1 MFKYTIK
8 RLFQSLVTVLLVI
21 SAVFLLLRMLPKDY
35 FFTEEQ
41 LIKLTEEQQ
50 EDLLR
55 KNGYLDPPFVQLG
68 NFYKNLIKTEHNAHY
83 FDSVNLVDEETF
95 EISFKDKGAAA
106 KVAAA
111 DVQFER
117 VEGVTDKYPL
127 VTVNSVSVSEDPEKP
142 NTVVLKTDGPVQKK
156 VAYRVTCG
164 DHNGTFTVRKEG
176 KTVAVKD
183 EKTTGT
189 WDYITHMRV
198 WLNFGKSHRVQTG
211 LDVTEIIGSK
221 MAISMRIG
229 LCALAIALIVGVPL
243 GIMQARYKDGLL
255 DGAGQAFT
263 IFINAVP
270 HLVTY
275 FLVMII
281 GSRLFGLPIQYT
293 VTDPKSAILPMV
305 ALSMGSIASYML
317 WMRRY
322 MVDELNKDYI
332 RLAKL
337 KGMSTTQVMFRHV
350 MKNAF
355 LPLAQYL
362 PYSVLLTVGGSIL
375 VEKMFGVPGLGNL
388 LPDAIAKYD
397 SNLVIAIV
405 SLYASL
411 GIMGLFLGDVL
422 MIILDPRIRL
432 TEKGGTR

>member
-1 MFKYTIK
+1 MLKYTIK

-21 SAVFLLLRMLPKDY
+21 SAVFLLLRLLPTDY

-41 LIKLTEEQQ
+41 LIKLTDEQQ

-55 KNGYLDPPFVQLG
+55 KNGYLDPPLVQLA
-68 NFYKNLIKTEHNAHY
+68 NFYKNLVKTEHKAHY
-83 FDSVNLVDEETF
+83 FDSVNLVDEATF
-95 EISFKDKGAAA
+95 EISFLDKGAAA
-106 KVAAA
+106 KVKPE
-111 DVQFER
+111 DVSFER
-117 VEGVTDKYPL
+117 VDGQPQD
-127 VTVNSVSVSEDPEKP
+127 TVITVVAAAVKADAP
-142 NTVVLKTDGPVQKK
+142 NTVVLTTDNPVQKK
-156 VAYRVTCG
+156 INYRVTVG
-164 DHNGTFTVRKEG
+164 QHSGTFTVRKEG
-176 KTVAVKD
+176 KSVAMKD
-183 EKTTGT
+183 EQTTGT
-189 WDYITHMRV
+189 WDYVTHMRV

-221 MAISMRIG
+221 MAISMKIG
-229 LCALAIALIVGVPL
+229 LCALVIALAVGVPL
-243 GIMQARYKDGLL
+243 GIMQARYKDGIL

-275 FLVMII
+275 FLVMIV
-281 GSRLFGLPIQYT
+281 GNRLFGLPIQYT
-293 VTDPKSAILPMV
+293 VTDSKSAILPMI

-397 SNLVIAIV
+397 SNLVIAVV

-422 MIILDPRIRL
+422 MIVLDPRIRL

>member
-1 MFKYTIK
+1 MLKYTIK
-8 RLFQSLVTVLLVI
+8 RLFQSLLTVLLVI
-21 SAVFLLLRMLPKDY
+21 SAVFLLLRLLPTDY

-50 EDLLR
+50 NDLLR
-55 KNGYLDPPFVQLG
+55 KNGYLDPPLVQLG
-68 NFYKNLIKTEHNAHY
+68 NFYKNLVKTEHKAHY
-83 FDSVNLVDEETF
+83 FDSVNLVDESTF
-95 EISFKDKGAAA
+95 EISFFDKGAAA
-106 KVAAA
+106 KVKPE
-111 DVQFER
+111 DVSFER
-117 VEGVTDKYPL
+117 ADGQVQDPAITVTAVAVKPDA
-127 VTVNSVSVSEDPEKP
+127 P
-142 NTVVLKTDGPVQKK
+142 NTVVLTTDNPVEKK
-156 VAYRVTCG
+156 INYRVTVG

-176 KTVAVKD
+176 KTVAMKD
-183 EKTTGT
+183 EATTGT

-198 WLNFGKSHRVQTG
+198 WLNFGNSHRVQTG
-211 LDVTEIIGSK
+211 LPVTDIIASK

-229 LCALAIALIVGVPL
+229 LCALAIALLVGVPL

-281 GSRLFGLPIQYT
+281 GSRVFGLPIQYT

-411 GIMGLFLGDVL
+411 GILGLFLGDVL
-422 MIILDPRIRL
+422 MILLDPRIRL

>member
-1 MFKYTIK
+1 MLKYTIK
-8 RLFQSLVTVLLVI
+8 RLFQSLLTVLLII
-21 SAVFLLLRMLPKDY
+21 SVVFLLLRLLPTDY

-50 EDLLR
+50 QDLLR
-55 KNGYLDPPFVQLG
+55 ANGYLDPPFVQLA
-68 NFYKNLIKTEHNAHY
+68 NFYKNLVKTEHKAHY
-83 FDSVNLVDEETF
+83 FDSVNLVDDDTF
-95 EISFKDKGAAA
+95 EIIFHNKNAAA
-106 KVAAA
+106 QVKPEEVLFERADGQNPEDNVKVTAAA
-111 DVQFER
+111 
-117 VEGVTDKYPL
+117 
-127 VTVNSVSVSEDPEKP
+127 VSSENP
-142 NTVVLKTDGPVQKK
+142 NVVVLTTENPVQKK
-156 VAYRVTCG
+156 LAYRVTVG
-164 DHNGTFTVRKEG
+164 VHNGTFTVRKEG
-176 KTVAVKD
+176 KAVAIKD
-183 EKTTGT
+183 EKSTDTM
-189 WDYITHMRV
+189 DYLLNMRV

-211 LDVTEIIGSK
+211 LDVTEIIASK
-221 MAISMRIG
+221 IAISMRIG
-229 LCALAIALIVGVPL
+229 LCALAIALAVGVPL

-270 HLVTY
+270 SLVTY
-275 FLVMII
+275 FLVMIA

-293 VTDPKSAILPMV
+293 VTDPKSAILPMI

-411 GIMGLFLGDVL
+411 GIIGLFLGDVL
-422 MIILDPRIRL
+422 MIMLDPRIRL
-432 TEKGGTR
+432 TEKGGSR

>member
-1 MFKYTIK
+1 MLKYTIK
-8 RLFQSLVTVLLVI
+8 RLLQSLLTVLLVI
-21 SAVFLLLRMLPKDY
+21 SAVFLLLRLLPTDY

-41 LIKLTEEQQ
+41 LIKLTDEQQ

-68 NFYKNLIKTEHNAHY
+68 NFYKNLVKTEHNAHY
-83 FDSVNLVDEETF
+83 FDSVNLVDDSTF
-95 EISFKDKGAAA
+95 EISFLDKGAAA
-106 KVAAA
+106 KVKPEDVRFDRADGQAQDPVITVVAAA
-111 DVQFER
+111 VKADA
-117 VEGVTDKYPL
+117 
-127 VTVNSVSVSEDPEKP
+127 P
-142 NTVVLKTDGPVQKK
+142 NTVVLTTDNPVEKK
-156 VAYRVTCG
+156 INYRVTVG

-176 KTVAVKD
+176 KSVAVKD

-397 SNLVIAIV
+397 TNLVQAIV
-405 SLYASL
+405 SLYATL
-411 GIMGLFLGDVL
+411 GILGLFLGDVL

-432 TEKGGTR
+432 TEKGGAR

>member
-1 MFKYTIK
+1 MLKYTIK
-8 RLFQSLVTVLLVI
+8 RLFQSLLTVLLII
-21 SAVFLLLRMLPKDY
+21 SVVFLLLRLLPTDY

-50 EDLLR
+50 QDLLR
-55 KNGYLDPPFVQLG
+55 ANGYLDPPFVQLA
-68 NFYKNLIKTEHNAHY
+68 NFYKNLVKTEHKAHY
-83 FDSVNLVDEETF
+83 FDSVNLVDDDTF
-95 EISFKDKGAAA
+95 EIIFQNKNAAA
-106 KVAAA
+106 QVKPEEVLFERADGQNPEDNVKVTAAA
-111 DVQFER
+111 
-117 VEGVTDKYPL
+117 
-127 VTVNSVSVSEDPEKP
+127 VSAENP
-142 NTVVLKTDGPVQKK
+142 NVVVLTTENPVQKK
-156 VAYRVTCG
+156 LAYRVTVG
-164 DHNGTFTVRKEG
+164 VHNGTFTVRKEG
-176 KTVAVKD
+176 KAVAIKD
-183 EKTTGT
+183 EKSTDTM
-189 WDYITHMRV
+189 DYLLNMRV

-211 LDVTEIIGSK
+211 LDVTEIIASK
-221 MAISMRIG
+221 IAISMRIG
-229 LCALAIALIVGVPL
+229 LCALAIALAVGVPV

-270 HLVTY
+270 SLVTY
-275 FLVMII
+275 FLVMIA

-293 VTDPKSAILPMV
+293 VTDPKSAILPMI

-411 GIMGLFLGDVL
+411 GIIGLFLGDVL
-422 MIILDPRIRL
+422 MIMLDPRIRL
-432 TEKGGTR
+432 TEKGGSR

>member
-1 MFKYTIK
+1 MIKYTIK
-8 RLFQSLVTVLLVI
+8 RLFQSLITVLLVV
-21 SAVFLLLRMLPKDY
+21 SVVFLLLRLLPTDY

-41 LIKLTEEQQ
+41 LIKLTDEQQ

-55 KNGYLDPPFVQLG
+55 KNGYLDPPLVQLA
-68 NFYKNLIKTEHNAHY
+68 NFYKELVKTAHNAHY
-83 FDSVNLVDEETF
+83 FDVVNLVDDSTF
-95 EISFKDKGAAA
+95 EIKLMSAKDAAA
-106 KVAAA
+106 VKAE
-111 DVQFER
+111 DVQFAR
-117 VEGVTDKYPL
+117 VEGVNEKYPL
-127 VTVNSVSVSEDPEKP
+127 VTAAAVATDASKP
-142 NTVVLKTDGPVQKK
+142 GVVIVTTDNPVQKK
-156 VAYRVTCG
+156 IAYEVTCG
-164 DHNGTFTVRKEG
+164 DHTGTFTVRKEG
-176 KTVAVKD
+176 KEVAVKD
-183 EKTTGT
+183 EKTTDT
-189 WDYITHMRV
+189 MDYLLHMRV

-211 LDVTEIIGSK
+211 LDVTEIIASK
-221 MAISMRIG
+221 MSISMRIG
-229 LCALAIALIVGVPL
+229 LMALAIALVVGVPM
-243 GIMQARYKDGLL
+243 GIMQARYKDGIF
-255 DGAGQAFT
+255 DAVGQGFT

-281 GSRLFGLPIQYT
+281 GSRVFGLPIQYT

-305 ALSMGSIASYML
+305 SLSMGSIASYML

-405 SLYASL
+405 SLYATL
-411 GIMGLFLGDVL
+411 GILGLFLGDVL

>member
-1 MFKYTIK
+1 MFKYSIK
-8 RLFQSLVTVLLVI
+8 RLFQSLLTVLLVV
-21 SAVFLLLRMLPKDY
+21 SAVFLLLRLLPTDY

-50 EDLLR
+50 QDLLR
-55 KNGYLDPPFVQLG
+55 ANGYLDPPFVQLG
-68 NFYKNLIKTEHNAHY
+68 NFYKNLIKTEHKAHY
-83 FDSVNLVDEETF
+83 FDSVNLVDEDTF
-95 EISFKDKGAAA
+95 EVTLLNKAAAA
-106 KVAAA
+106 KVKPEDISFARNDGQPMEVAINVLEAA
-111 DVQFER
+111 
-117 VEGVTDKYPL
+117 
-127 VTVNSVSVSEDPEKP
+127 VSAENP
-142 NTVVLKTDGPVQKK
+142 NTVVLTTDSPVEKK
-156 VAYRVTCG
+156 VAYLMTMG
-164 DHNGTFTVRKEG
+164 DHTGTFTVRKEG
-176 KTVAVKD
+176 KAVAIKD
-183 EKTTGT
+183 EKTTDT
-189 WDYITHMRV
+189 MDYALNMRL

-211 LDVTEIIGSK
+211 LDVTEIIASK
-221 MAISMRIG
+221 ISISMRIG
-229 LCALAIALIVGVPL
+229 LCALAIALVVGVPL

-270 HLVTY
+270 SLVTY

-411 GIMGLFLGDVL
+411 GIIGLFLGDVL

>member
-8 RLFQSLVTVLLVI
+8 RLFQSLLTVLLVI
-21 SAVFLLLRMLPKDY
+21 SAVFLLLRLLPTEY

-41 LIKLTEEQQ
+41 NIKLTEEQK

-55 KNGYLDPPFVQLG
+55 QNGYLDPPFVQLG
-68 NFYKNLIKTEHNAHY
+68 NFYKNLIKTEHKAHY
-83 FDSVNLVDEETF
+83 FDSVNLVDDSTF
-95 EISFKDKGAAA
+95 EITFLTKGAAEKVKAEEVLFERADGQNPEDNVTVYAA
-106 KVAAA
+106 KVS
-111 DVQFER
+111 
-117 VEGVTDKYPL
+117 T
-127 VTVNSVSVSEDPEKP
+127 EKE
-142 NTVVLKTDGPVQKK
+142 NTVILTTESPVQKK
-156 VAYRVTCG
+156 LNYRVTVG
-164 DHNGTFTVRKEG
+164 EHNGTFTVRKEG
-176 KTVAVKD
+176 NAVAIKD

-189 WDYITHMRV
+189 MDYLLNMRL

-211 LDVTEIIGSK
+211 LDVTEIIASK
-221 MAISMRIG
+221 ITISMRIG
-229 LCALAIALIVGVPL
+229 LCALAIALAVGVPL

-270 HLVTY
+270 SLVTY

-293 VTDPKSAILPMV
+293 VTDPKSAILPMI

-411 GIMGLFLGDVL
+411 GIIGLFLGDVL

>member
-1 MFKYTIK
+1 MFKYTFK
-8 RLFQSLVTVLLVI
+8 RLLQSLITVLLVV
-21 SAVFLLLRMLPKDY
+21 SAVFLLLRMLPTDY

-55 KNGYLDPPFVQLG
+55 ANGYLDPPFVQLG
-68 NFYKNLIKTEHNAHY
+68 NFYKNLIKSEHRAHY
-83 FDSVNLVDEETF
+83 YNTVNMVDANTIEITF
-95 EISFKDKGAAA
+95 LDKGAAG
-106 KVAAA
+106 KLTPE
-111 DVQFER
+111 DVKFER
-117 VEGVTDKYPL
+117 TEGVTEEYPL
-127 VTVNSVSVSEDPEKP
+127 VQAVEVTVSADKA
-142 NTVVLKTDGPVQKK
+142 NTVIVKTDNEVQMKTN
-156 VAYRVTCG
+156 YTLTCA
-164 DHNGTFTVRKEG
+164 DHTGTFTVRKEG
-176 KTVAVKD
+176 KDVSIKD
-183 EKTTGT
+183 EKTTST
-189 WDYITHMRV
+189 VDHITHMRI

-211 LDVTEIIGSK
+211 LDVTEIIASK
-221 MAISMRIG
+221 ITISMRIG
-229 LCALAIALIVGVPL
+229 LCALAIALCVGVPL
-243 GIMQARYKDGLL
+243 GIMQARYKDGMF
-255 DGAGQAFT
+255 DAVGQGFT

-270 HLVTY
+270 SLVTY

-281 GSRLFGLPIQYT
+281 GSRVFGLPIQYT
-293 VTDPKSAILPMV
+293 TTDPKSAILPMV
-305 ALSMGSIASYML
+305 SLAMGSIASYML

-405 SLYASL
+405 SLYATL
-411 GIMGLFLGDVL
+411 GILGLFLGDVL

>member
-1 MFKYTIK
+1 MLKYTIK
-8 RLFQSLVTVLLVI
+8 RLFQSLLTVLLVV
-21 SAVFLLLRMLPKDY
+21 SVVFMLLRLLPTDY

-41 LIKLTEEQQ
+41 LIKLTREQQ
-50 EDLLR
+50 EELLR
-55 KNGYLDPPFVQLG
+55 ANGYLDPPFVQLG
-68 NFYKNLIKTEHNAHY
+68 NFYKNLIKTEHKAHY
-83 FDSVNLVDEETF
+83 YDSVNLVDESTF
-95 EISFKDKGAAA
+95 EISFKDAKAAA
-106 KVAAA
+106 KVTAE

-117 VEGVTDKYPL
+117 VEGVNEKYPL
-127 VTVNSVSVSEDPEKP
+127 VKAAAVAVSAENPA
-142 NTVVLKTDGPVQKK
+142 TLVVTTDNPVQKK
-156 VAYRVTCG
+156 TAYMVSCG
-164 DHNGTFTVRKEG
+164 DHTGTFTVRKEG
-176 KTVAVKD
+176 KSVAVKD
-183 EKTTGT
+183 EKTTDT
-189 WDYITHMRV
+189 MDYLLHMRV

-211 LDVTEIIGSK
+211 LDVTEIISSK

-229 LCALAIALIVGVPL
+229 LAALAIALVIGVPL

-270 HLVTY
+270 SLVTY

-281 GSRLFGLPIQYT
+281 GSRVFGLPIQYT

-411 GIMGLFLGDVL
+411 GIIGLFLGDVL

>member
-1 MFKYTIK
+1 MLKYTIK
-8 RLFQSLVTVLLVI
+8 RLFQSMVTVLLVI
-21 SAVFLLLRMLPKDY
+21 SAVFLLLRLLPTDY

-41 LIKLTEEQQ
+41 LIKLTDEQQ

-55 KNGYLDPPFVQLG
+55 KNGYLDPPLVQLA
-68 NFYKNLIKTEHNAHY
+68 NFYKNLIKTDHNAHY
-83 FDSVNLVDEETF
+83 FDSVNLVDDDTF
-95 EISFKDKGAAA
+95 EIIFKTKADAA
-106 KVAAA
+106 KANAEGIF
-111 DVQFER
+111 FER
-117 VEGVTDKYPL
+117 VEGVNDQYPRVN
-127 VTVNSVSVSEDPEKP
+127 VTAVSVSTENP
-142 NTVVLKTDGPVQKK
+142 NVLILTTDNPVQKK
-156 VAYRVTCG
+156 AAYRVTCG
-164 DHNGTFTVRKEG
+164 DHEGTFTIRKEG
-176 KTVAVKD
+176 KEVAVKD
-183 EKTTGT
+183 ELTTST
-189 WDYITHMRV
+189 MDYVTHMRV

-229 LCALAIALIVGVPL
+229 LSALVIALLVGVPL
-243 GIMQARYKDGLL
+243 GIMQARYKDGIL

-281 GSRLFGLPIQYT
+281 GSRLFGMPIQYT

-305 ALSMGSIASYML
+305 SLSMGSIASYML

-397 SNLVIAIV
+397 SNLVIAVV

-422 MIILDPRIRL
+422 MILLDPRIRL

>member
-1 MFKYTIK
+1 MLKYTLK
-8 RLFQSLVTVLLVI
+8 RLGQSLVTVLLVV
-21 SAVFLLLRMLPKDY
+21 SAVFLLLRLLPTDY
-35 FFTEEQ
+35 FFTEDQ

-50 EDLLR
+50 HDMLKAE
-55 KNGYLDPPFVQLG
+55 GYLDPPFVQLG
-68 NFYKNLIKTEHNAHY
+68 RFYAQLIQTEHKTHY
-83 FDSVNLVDEETF
+83 FDNVTLVDANTYEVSFRNKSSVNGVKAE
-95 EISFKDKGAAA
+95 
-106 KVAAA
+106 
-111 DVQFER
+111 DVRLER
-117 VEGVTDKYPL
+117 VEGVTDAYP
-127 VTVNSVSVSEDPEKP
+127 VVQAVEVYASEDPEKP
-142 NTVVLKTDGPVQKK
+142 NTLVVKTDNECQKK
-156 VAYRVTCG
+156 VKYLLSCG
-164 DHNGTFTVRKEG
+164 SHTGEFTVRKEG
-176 KTVAVKD
+176 KSVEVKN
-183 EKTTGT
+183 EQTTSN
-189 WDYITHMRV
+189 WDYFTNMRI
-198 WLNFGKSHRVQTG
+198 WLNFGESHRVQTG
-211 LDVTEIIGSK
+211 LPVVEIIGSK
-221 MAISMRIG
+221 IAISMQIG
-229 LCALAIALIVGVPL
+229 LCALAIALLIGVPL
-243 GIMQARYKDGLL
+243 GIMQARYKDGVL
-255 DGAGQAFT
+255 DGVGQGFT

-275 FLVMII
+275 FLVMIV
-281 GSRLFGLPIQYT
+281 GNRLFGLPIQYT
-293 VTDPKSAILPMV
+293 TTNPVSAVLPIIS
-305 ALSMGSIASYML
+305 LSMGSIASYML

-397 SNLVIAIV
+397 TNLVQAIV

-411 GIMGLFLGDVL
+411 GIIGLFLGDVL

>member
-1 MFKYTIK
+1 MFKYTLK
-8 RLFQSLVTVLLVI
+8 RLCQSLVTVLLVV
-21 SAVFLLLRMLPKDY
+21 SAVFLLLRLLPTDY
-35 FFTEEQ
+35 FFTEDQ

-50 EDLLR
+50 HDMLEAE
-55 KNGYLDPPFVQLG
+55 GYLDPPFVQLG
-68 NFYKNLIKTEHNAHY
+68 RFYAELIQTEHKAHY
-83 FDSVNLVDEETF
+83 FDQVTLVDANTY
-95 EISFKDKGAAA
+95 EISFQSKGAM
-106 KVAAA
+106 KGLKPE
-111 DVQFER
+111 DIKLER
-117 VEGVTDKYPL
+117 VEGVTEAYP
-127 VTVNSVSVSEDPEKP
+127 VVQAVSVEASADPEK
-142 NTVVLKTDGPVQKK
+142 TTTLVIKTDNEFQKK
-156 VAYRVTCG
+156 VKYQLTCG
-164 DHNGTFTVRKEG
+164 SHTGNFTVRKEG
-176 KTVAVKD
+176 KSVEIKEEQTNSK
-183 EKTTGT
+183 
-189 WDYITHMRV
+189 WDYFTNMRV
-198 WLNFGKSHRVQTG
+198 WLNFGNSHRVQTG
-211 LDVTEIIGSK
+211 LPVVEIIGSK
-221 MAISMRIG
+221 IAISMQIG
-229 LCALAIALIVGVPL
+229 LAALAIALVVGVPL
-243 GIMQARYKDGLL
+243 GIMQARYKDGLF
-255 DGAGQAFT
+255 DGIGQGFT

-281 GSRLFGLPIQYT
+281 GNRLFGLPIQYST
-293 VTDPKSAILPMV
+293 TNPASAILPMIS
-305 ALSMGSIASYML
+305 LSMGSIASYML

-337 KGMSTTQVMFRHV
+337 KGMSTTRVMFSHV

-397 SNLVIAIV
+397 SNLVIAVV

-432 TEKGGTR
+432 TEKGGAR

>member
-1 MFKYTIK
+1 MLKYTIK
-8 RLFQSLVTVLLVI
+8 RLFQSLITVLLVV
-21 SAVFLLLRMLPKDY
+21 SAVFLLLRMLPTDY

-41 LIKLTEEQQ
+41 LIKLTKEQQ
-50 EDLLR
+50 HDLLEA
-55 KNGYLDPPFVQLG
+55 NGYLDHPFVQLG
-68 NFYKNLIKTEHNAHY
+68 RFYKNLVKTEHKAHY
-83 FDSVNLVDEETF
+83 FTNVNLVDDSTF
-95 EISFKDKGAAA
+95 EVSFTDDKSAAA
-106 KVAAA
+106 VKAEQ
-111 DVQFER
+111 VQFER
-117 VEGVTDKYPL
+117 VEGVTEAYPL
-127 VTVNSVSVSEDPEKP
+127 VKVTSVSLSTDPEKP
-142 NTVVLKTDGPVQKK
+142 NTVVLKTDNPVQKR
-156 VAYRVTCG
+156 VAYMLTC
-164 DHNGTFTVRKEG
+164 DEHTGTFTVRKEG
-176 KTVAVKD
+176 KSVAVKE
-183 EKTTGT
+183 EKTTST
-189 WDYITHMRV
+189 VDYLANMRV

-211 LDVTEIIGSK
+211 LDVTEIIASK
-221 MAISMRIG
+221 IAISMKIG
-229 LCALAIALIVGVPL
+229 LAALVIALCVGVPL
-243 GIMQARYKDGLL
+243 GIMQARYKDGIF
-255 DGAGQAFT
+255 DGVGQGFT

-270 HLVTY
+270 SLVTY

-281 GSRLFGLPIQYT
+281 GSRVFKLPIQYT
-293 VTDPKSAILPMV
+293 VTDPRSAILPMV
-305 ALSMGSIASYML
+305 SLSMGSIASYML

-397 SNLVIAIV
+397 TNLVQAIV

-411 GIMGLFLGDVL
+411 GIIGLFLGDVL

-432 TEKGGTR
+432 TEKGGAR

>member
-8 RLFQSLVTVLLVI
+8 RLIQSLITVLLVV
-21 SAVFLLLRMLPKDY
+21 SAVFLLLRLLPTDY

-55 KNGYLDPPFVQLG
+55 QKGYLDHPFVQLG
-68 NFYKNLIKTEHNAHY
+68 RFYKELIKTEHNAHY
-83 FDSVNLVDEETF
+83 FDKVNLTEEGAVEITF
-95 EISFKDKGAAA
+95 LDASAAA
-106 KVAAA
+106 ALKPE
-111 DVQFER
+111 DVSFAR
-117 VEGVTDKYPL
+117 TEGVNEEYPL
-127 VTVNSVSVSEDPEKP
+127 VKATEVAMSADKA
-142 NTVVLKTDGPVQKK
+142 NTVVVKTDNPVQLKTNYTLTSGSHS
-156 VAYRVTCG
+156 A
-164 DHNGTFTVRKEG
+164 TFTVRKAG
-176 KTVAVKD
+176 KEVALKD
-183 EKTTGT
+183 EVVAGDT
-189 WDYITHMRV
+189 WDYLTHMRV
-198 WLNFGKSHRVQTG
+198 WLNFGDSHRVQTG
-211 LDVTEIIGSK
+211 VPVTEIIGSK
-221 MAISMRIG
+221 MPVSMRIG
-229 LCALAIALIVGVPL
+229 MVALIIALLVGVPL
-243 GIMQARYKDGLL
+243 GIMQARYKDGVF
-255 DGAGQAFT
+255 DAVGQGFT

-270 HLVTY
+270 SLVTY

-281 GSRLFGLPIQYT
+281 GSRVFGLPIQYT
-293 VTDPKSAILPMV
+293 VTDPKSAILPMIS
-305 ALSMGSIASYML
+305 LSMGSIASYML

-397 SNLVIAIV
+397 TNLVQAIV

-411 GIMGLFLGDVL
+411 GILGLFLGDVL

-432 TEKGGTR
+432 TEKGGAR

>member
-1 MFKYTIK
+1 MLKYTIK

-211 LDVTEIIGSK
+211 LDVTEIISSK
-221 MAISMRIG
+221 IAISMRIG
-229 LCALAIALIVGVPL
+229 LCALAIALAVGVPL
-243 GIMQARYKDGLL
+243 GIMQARYKDGLF
-255 DGAGQAFT
+255 DGVGQAFT

-270 HLVTY
+270 SLVTY

-281 GSRLFGLPIQYT
+281 GSRFFGLPIQYT
-293 VTDPKSAILPMV
+293 VTDSKSAILPMV

-411 GIMGLFLGDVL
+411 GIIGLFLGDVL

>member
-1 MFKYTIK
+1 MLKYTIK
-8 RLFQSLVTVLLVI
+8 RLFQSLLTVLLII
-21 SAVFLLLRMLPKDY
+21 SVVFLLLRLLPTDY

-50 EDLLR
+50 QDLLR
-55 KNGYLDPPFVQLG
+55 ANGYLDPPFVQLA
-68 NFYKNLIKTEHNAHY
+68 NFYKNLVKTEHKAHY
-83 FDSVNLVDEETF
+83 FDSVNLVDDDTF
-95 EISFKDKGAAA
+95 EIIFQNKNAAA
-106 KVAAA
+106 QVKPEEVLFERADGQNPEANVKVTAAA
-111 DVQFER
+111 
-117 VEGVTDKYPL
+117 
-127 VTVNSVSVSEDPEKP
+127 VSAENP
-142 NTVVLKTDGPVQKK
+142 NVVVLTTENPVQKK
-156 VAYRVTCG
+156 LAYRVTVG
-164 DHNGTFTVRKEG
+164 VHNGTFTVRKEG
-176 KTVAVKD
+176 KAVAIKD
-183 EKTTGT
+183 EKSTDTM
-189 WDYITHMRV
+189 DYLLNMRV

-211 LDVTEIIGSK
+211 LDVTEIIASK
-221 MAISMRIG
+221 IAISMRIG
-229 LCALAIALIVGVPL
+229 LCALAIALAVGVPL

-270 HLVTY
+270 SLVTY
-275 FLVMII
+275 FLVMIA

-293 VTDPKSAILPMV
+293 VTDPKSAILPMI

-337 KGMSTTQVMFRHV
+337 KGLSTTQVMFRHV

-411 GIMGLFLGDVL
+411 GIIGLFLGDVL
-422 MIILDPRIRL
+422 MIMLDPRIRL
-432 TEKGGTR
+432 TEKGGSR

>member
-8 RLFQSLVTVLLVI
+8 RLLQSLITVLLVV
-21 SAVFLLLRMLPKDY
+21 STVFLLLRLLPTDY

-41 LIKLTEEQQ
+41 LIKLTVEQQ
-50 EDLLR
+50 NELLEA
-55 KNGYLDPPFVQLG
+55 NGYLDPPFVQLG
-68 NFYKNLIKTEHNAHY
+68 RFYKELIKTEHKAHY
-83 FDSVNLVDEETF
+83 FNEVNLVDESTF
-95 EISFKDKGAAA
+95 EITFQNAKDAAA
-106 KVAAA
+106 LKAE
-111 DVQFER
+111 DVQFAR
-117 VEGVTDKYPL
+117 IEGVTEEYPL
-127 VTVNSVSVSEDPEKP
+127 VKATAVSISAENP
-142 NTVVLKTDGPVQKK
+142 NTVILTTDNPVQKK
-156 VAYRVTCG
+156 AGYLLTSGVHT
-164 DHNGTFTVRKEG
+164 GTFTIRKEG
-176 KTVAVKD
+176 KAVQMKD
-183 EKTTGT
+183 EKTSDNA
-189 WDYITHMRV
+189 DYLKNMRV
-198 WLNFGKSHRVQTG
+198 WLNFGESHRVQTG
-211 LDVTEIIGSK
+211 LPVVEIISSK
-221 MAISMRIG
+221 ITVSMRIG
-229 LCALAIALIVGVPL
+229 LAALAIALLIGVPL

-255 DGAGQAFT
+255 DAVGQGFT

-275 FLVMII
+275 FLIMVI
-281 GSRLFGLPIQYT
+281 GSRLLHLPIQYT

-305 ALSMGSIASYML
+305 CLSMGSIASYML

-375 VEKMFGVPGLGNL
+375 VEKVFGVPGLGNL

-397 SNLVIAIV
+397 TNLVQAIV
-405 SLYASL
+405 SLYAAL
-411 GIMGLFLGDVL
+411 GIIGLFLGDVL
-422 MIILDPRIRL
+422 MIVLDPRIRL
-432 TEKGGTR
+432 TEKGGAR

>member
-8 RLFQSLVTVLLVI
+8 RLFQSLLTVLLVI
-21 SAVFLLLRMLPKDY
+21 SAVFLLLRLLPTEY

-41 LIKLTEEQQ
+41 NIKLTEEQK

-55 KNGYLDPPFVQLG
+55 QNGYLDPPFVQLG
-68 NFYKNLIKTEHNAHY
+68 NFYKNLIKTEHKAHY
-83 FDSVNLVDEETF
+83 FDSVNLVDDSTF
-95 EISFKDKGAAA
+95 EVTFLTKGAAE
-106 KVAAA
+106 KVKAEE
-111 DVQFER
+111 VLFER
-117 VEGVTDKYPL
+117 VDGQNPEDNVK
-127 VTVNSVSVSEDPEKP
+127 VSAVKVSTEKE
-142 NTVVLKTDGPVQKK
+142 NTVILTTESPVQKK
-156 VAYRVTCG
+156 LNYRVTVG
-164 DHNGTFTVRKEG
+164 EHNGTFTVRKEG
-176 KTVAVKD
+176 KAVAIKD

-189 WDYITHMRV
+189 MDYLLNMRL

-211 LDVTEIIGSK
+211 LDVTEIIASK
-221 MAISMRIG
+221 ITISMRIG
-229 LCALAIALIVGVPL
+229 LCALAIALAVGVPL

-270 HLVTY
+270 SLVTY

-293 VTDPKSAILPMV
+293 VTDPKSAILPMI

-411 GIMGLFLGDVL
+411 GIIGLFLGDVL

>member
-8 RLFQSLVTVLLVI
+8 RLLQSLITVLLVV
-21 SAVFLLLRMLPKDY
+21 STVFLLLRLLPTDY

-41 LIKLTEEQQ
+41 LIKLTVEQQ
-50 EDLLR
+50 NELLEA
-55 KNGYLDPPFVQLG
+55 NGYLDPPFVQLG
-68 NFYKNLIKTEHNAHY
+68 RFYKELIKTEHKAHY
-83 FDSVNLVDEETF
+83 FNEVNLVDDSTF
-95 EISFKDKGAAA
+95 EVSFLSARDAAA
-106 KVAAA
+106 LKAE
-111 DVQFER
+111 DIQIER
-117 VEGVTDKYPL
+117 IEGVTEEYPVVKATAVAL
-127 VTVNSVSVSEDPEKP
+127 STDSEKP
-142 NTVVLKTDGPVQKK
+142 NTVVITTDNPVQKK
-156 VAYRVTCG
+156 TAYKLTSGVHT
-164 DHNGTFTVRKEG
+164 GTFTIRKEG
-176 KTVAVKD
+176 KAVQLKD
-183 EKTTGT
+183 EKTNDK
-189 WDYITHMRV
+189 WDYAKNIRI
-198 WLNFGKSHRVQTG
+198 WLNFGESHRVQTG
-211 LDVTEIIGSK
+211 LPVVEIISSK
-221 MAISMRIG
+221 ITVSMKIG
-229 LCALAIALIVGVPL
+229 LSALLIALLIGVPL
-243 GIMQARYKDGLL
+243 GILQARYKDGML
-255 DGAGQAFT
+255 DAVGQGFT

-275 FLVMII
+275 FLIMVI
-281 GSRLFGLPIQYT
+281 GSRLVGLPIQYT

-305 ALSMGSIASYML
+305 CLSMGSIASYML

-375 VEKMFGVPGLGNL
+375 VEKVFGVPGLGNL

-397 SNLVIAIV
+397 TNLVQAIV

-411 GIMGLFLGDVL
+411 GIIGLFLGDVL

-432 TEKGGTR
+432 TEKGGAR

>member
-1 MFKYTIK
+1 MLKYTIK
-8 RLFQSLVTVLLVI
+8 RLFQSLITVLLVV
-21 SAVFLLLRMLPKDY
+21 SAVFLLLRLLPTDY

-41 LIKLTEEQQ
+41 LIKLTEQQ
-50 EDLLR
+50 QQDMLR
-55 KNGYLDPPFVQLG
+55 TAGYLDHPFVQLG

-83 FDSVNLVDEETF
+83 FDSVNLVDESTF
-95 EISFKDKGAAA
+95 EISFKSKGSAAA
-106 KVAAA
+106 VRAE
-111 DVQFER
+111 DVKFER
-117 VEGVTDKYPL
+117 VEGVTEKYPV
-127 VTVNSVSVSEDPEKP
+127 VTVTEVSVSAENP
-142 NTVVLKTDGPVQKK
+142 NVVVLKTAQPVQKK
-156 VAYRVTCG
+156 IAYQVSCG
-164 DHNGTFTVRKEG
+164 EHTGTFTVRKEG
-176 KTVAVKD
+176 KAVAVKD
-183 EKTTGT
+183 EKTTDD
-189 WDYITHMRV
+189 WDYMTHMRV
-198 WLNFGKSHRVQTG
+198 WLNFGDSRRVQTG
-211 LDVTEIIGSK
+211 KPVVEIIGSK
-221 MAISMRIG
+221 MAISMKIG
-229 LCALAIALIVGVPL
+229 LAALAIALAVGVPL

-255 DGAGQAFT
+255 DGLGQAFT

-270 HLVTY
+270 SLVTY
-275 FLVMII
+275 FLVMIV

-293 VTDPKSAILPMV
+293 TTDANSAILPMI
-305 ALSMGSIASYML
+305 ALAMGSIASYML

-397 SNLVIAIV
+397 TNLVQAIV

-411 GIMGLFLGDVL
+411 GILGLFLGDVL

-432 TEKGGTR
+432 TEKGGAR

>member
-1 MFKYTIK
+1 MLKYTIK

-211 LDVTEIIGSK
+211 VQVTDIIASK
-221 MAISMRIG
+221 MTISLRIG
-229 LCALAIALIVGVPL
+229 LAALLIALVVGVPL
-243 GIMQARYKDGLL
+243 GIMQARYKDGLF
-255 DGAGQAFT
+255 DGVGQAFT

-270 HLVTY
+270 SLVTY

-281 GSRLFGLPIQYT
+281 GSRFFGLPIQYT
-293 VTDPKSAILPMV
+293 VTDSKSAILPMV

-362 PYSVLLTVGGSIL
+362 PYSVMLTVGGSIL

-411 GIMGLFLGDVL
+411 GIIGLFLGDVL

>member
-8 RLFQSLVTVLLVI
+8 RLFQSLLTVLLVI
-21 SAVFLLLRMLPKDY
+21 SVVFLLLRLLPTDY

-50 EDLLR
+50 QELLR
-55 KNGYLDPPFVQLG
+55 ANGYLDPPFVQLG
-68 NFYKNLIKTEHNAHY
+68 NFYKNLVKTEHKAHY
-83 FDSVNLVDEETF
+83 FDSVNLVDDSTF
-95 EISFKDKGAAA
+95 EISFLSNDAAE
-106 KVAAA
+106 KVKAEE
-111 DVQFER
+111 VLFER
-117 VEGVTDKYPL
+117 ADGQNPEENVKVSAVKVSTEKEK
-127 VTVNSVSVSEDPEKP
+127 TVILTTES
-142 NTVVLKTDGPVQKK
+142 PVQKK
-156 VAYRVTCG
+156 QNYRVTVG
-164 DHNGTFTVRKEG
+164 EHNGTFTVRKEG
-176 KTVAVKD
+176 KAVAVKD

-189 WDYITHMRV
+189 MDYLLNMRV

-211 LDVTEIIGSK
+211 LDVTEIIASK
-221 MAISMRIG
+221 ITISMRIG
-229 LCALAIALIVGVPL
+229 LCALAIALAVGVPL

-270 HLVTY
+270 SLVTY

-293 VTDPKSAILPMV
+293 VTDPKSAILPMI

-411 GIMGLFLGDVL
+411 GIIGLFLGDVL

>member
-1 MFKYTIK
+1 MLKYTIK
-8 RLFQSLVTVLLVI
+8 RLFQSLLTVLLII
-21 SAVFLLLRMLPKDY
+21 SVVFLLLRLLPTDY

-50 EDLLR
+50 QDLLR
-55 KNGYLDPPFVQLG
+55 ANGYLDPPFVQLA
-68 NFYKNLIKTEHNAHY
+68 NFYKNLVKTEHKAHY
-83 FDSVNLVDEETF
+83 FDSVNLVDDDTF
-95 EISFKDKGAAA
+95 EIIFQNKNAAA
-106 KVAAA
+106 QVKPEEVLFERADGQNPEDNVKVTAAA
-111 DVQFER
+111 
-117 VEGVTDKYPL
+117 
-127 VTVNSVSVSEDPEKP
+127 VSAENP
-142 NTVVLKTDGPVQKK
+142 NVVVLTTENPVQKK
-156 VAYRVTCG
+156 LAYRVTVG
-164 DHNGTFTVRKEG
+164 VHNGTFTVRKEG
-176 KTVAVKD
+176 KAVAIKD
-183 EKTTGT
+183 EKSTDTM
-189 WDYITHMRV
+189 DYLLNMRV

-211 LDVTEIIGSK
+211 LDVTEIIASK
-221 MAISMRIG
+221 IAISMRIG
-229 LCALAIALIVGVPL
+229 LCALAIALAVGVPL

-270 HLVTY
+270 SLVTY
-275 FLVMII
+275 FLVMIA

-293 VTDPKSAILPMV
+293 VTDPKSAILPMI

>member
-1 MFKYTIK
+1 MLKYTIK
-8 RLFQSLVTVLLVI
+8 RLFQSLLTVLLII
-21 SAVFLLLRMLPKDY
+21 SVVFLLLRLLPTDY

-50 EDLLR
+50 QDLLR
-55 KNGYLDPPFVQLG
+55 ANGYLDPPFVQLA
-68 NFYKNLIKTEHNAHY
+68 NFYKNLVKTEHKAHY
-83 FDSVNLVDEETF
+83 FDSVNLVDDDTF
-95 EISFKDKGAAA
+95 EIIFQNKNAAA
-106 KVAAA
+106 QVKPEEVLFERADGQNPEDNVKVTAAA
-111 DVQFER
+111 
-117 VEGVTDKYPL
+117 
-127 VTVNSVSVSEDPEKP
+127 VSAENP
-142 NTVVLKTDGPVQKK
+142 NVVVLTTENPVQKK
-156 VAYRVTCG
+156 LAYRVTVG
-164 DHNGTFTVRKEG
+164 VHNGTFTVRKEG
-176 KTVAVKD
+176 KAVAIKD
-183 EKTTGT
+183 EKSTDTM
-189 WDYITHMRV
+189 DYLLNMRV

-211 LDVTEIIGSK
+211 LDVTEIIASK
-221 MAISMRIG
+221 IAISMRIG
-229 LCALAIALIVGVPL
+229 LCALAIALAVGVPL

-270 HLVTY
+270 SLVTY
-275 FLVMII
+275 FLVMIA

-293 VTDPKSAILPMV
+293 VTDPKSAILPMI

-411 GIMGLFLGDVL
+411 GIIGLFLGDVL
-422 MIILDPRIRL
+422 MIMLDPRIRL
-432 TEKGGTR
+432 TEKGGSR

>member
-8 RLFQSLVTVLLVI
+8 RLLQSLVTVLLVV
-21 SAVFLLLRMLPKDY
+21 SAVFLLLRLLPTEY

-41 LIKLTEEQQ
+41 NIKLTDEQKN
-50 EDLLR
+50 ELLEA
-55 KNGYLDPPFVQLG
+55 NGYLDPPFVQLG
-68 NFYKNLIKTEHNAHY
+68 NFYKNLIKTEHKAHY
-83 FDSVNLVDEETF
+83 FDSVNLIDDSTF
-95 EISFKDKGAAA
+95 EISFKDKKAAA
-106 KVAAA
+106 KVTAE
-111 DVQFER
+111 DVEFAR
-117 VEGVTDKYPL
+117 IEGVTDKYPL
-127 VTVNSVSVSEDPEKP
+127 VKVTEVSVSTDPEKP
-142 NTVVLKTDGPVQKK
+142 NTVVLKTDHPVQKK
-156 VAYRVTCG
+156 IAYLMTCG
-164 DHNGTFTVRKEG
+164 DHTGTFTVRKEG
-176 KTVAVKD
+176 KAVAVKD
-183 EKTTGT
+183 EKTESN
-189 WDYITHMRV
+189 WDYFTHMNV

-211 LDVTEIIGSK
+211 LDVKDIISSK
-221 MAISMRIG
+221 IAISMRIG
-229 LCALAIALIVGVPL
+229 LAALAIALVIGVPM
-243 GIMQARYKDGLL
+243 GIMQARYKDGIF
-255 DGAGQAFT
+255 DGMGQAFT

-281 GSRLFGLPIQYT
+281 GSRVFGLPIQYT
-293 VTDPKSAILPMV
+293 VTDPRSAILPMV

-411 GIMGLFLGDVL
+411 GIIGLFLGDVL
-422 MIILDPRIRL
+422 MILLDPRIRL
-432 TEKGGTR
+432 TEKGGAR

>member
-1 MFKYTIK
+1 MLKYTIK
-8 RLFQSLVTVLLVI
+8 RLFQSLLTVLLVI
-21 SAVFLLLRMLPKDY
+21 SVVFLLLRLLPTDY

-50 EDLLR
+50 QDLLR
-55 KNGYLDPPFVQLG
+55 ANGYLDPPLVQLA
-68 NFYKNLIKTEHNAHY
+68 NFYKNLVKTEHKAHY
-83 FDSVNLVDEETF
+83 YNEVNLVDDSTF
-95 EISFKDKGAAA
+95 EIIFMDQKDAA
-106 KVAAA
+106 KVTPEE
-111 DVQFER
+111 VQFAR
-117 VEGVTDKYPL
+117 VEGVNEKYPL
-127 VTVNSVSVSEDPEKP
+127 VKATAVAVSEANP
-142 NTVVLKTDGPVQKK
+142 NAVIVTTDNPVQKK
-156 VAYRVTCG
+156 VAYQVSCG
-164 DHNGTFTVRKEG
+164 NHTGTFTVRKEG
-176 KTVAVKD
+176 KNVAVKD
-183 EKTTGT
+183 EKTTDT
-189 WDYITHMRV
+189 MDYALHMRV

-211 LDVTEIIGSK
+211 LDVTEIIASK
-221 MAISMRIG
+221 ITISMRIG
-229 LCALAIALIVGVPL
+229 LCALAIALAVGVPL

-270 HLVTY
+270 SLVTY

-281 GSRLFGLPIQYT
+281 GSRVFGLPIQYT
-293 VTDPKSAILPMV
+293 VTDPTSAVLPMI

-411 GIMGLFLGDVL
+411 GIIGLFLGDVL
-422 MIILDPRIRL
+422 MILLDPRIRL

>member
-1 MFKYTIK
+1 MLKYTIK
-8 RLFQSLVTVLLVI
+8 RLFQSLLTVLLII
-21 SAVFLLLRMLPKDY
+21 SVVFLLLRLLPTDY

-50 EDLLR
+50 QDLLR
-55 KNGYLDPPFVQLG
+55 ANGYLDPPFVQLA
-68 NFYKNLIKTEHNAHY
+68 NFYKNLVKTEHKAHY
-83 FDSVNLVDEETF
+83 FDSVNLVDDDTF
-95 EISFKDKGAAA
+95 EIIFHNKNAAA
-106 KVAAA
+106 QVKPEEVLFERADGQNPEDNVKVTAAA
-111 DVQFER
+111 
-117 VEGVTDKYPL
+117 
-127 VTVNSVSVSEDPEKP
+127 VSSENP
-142 NTVVLKTDGPVQKK
+142 NVVVLTTENPVQKK
-156 VAYRVTCG
+156 LAYRVTVG
-164 DHNGTFTVRKEG
+164 VHNGTFTVRKEG
-176 KTVAVKD
+176 KAVAIKD
-183 EKTTGT
+183 EKSTDTM
-189 WDYITHMRV
+189 DYLLNMRV

-211 LDVTEIIGSK
+211 LDVTEIIASK
-221 MAISMRIG
+221 IAISMRIG
-229 LCALAIALIVGVPL
+229 LCALAIALAVGVPV

-270 HLVTY
+270 SLVTY
-275 FLVMII
+275 FLVMIA

-293 VTDPKSAILPMV
+293 VTDPKSAILPMI

-411 GIMGLFLGDVL
+411 GIIGLFLGDVL
-422 MIILDPRIRL
+422 MIMLDPRIRL
-432 TEKGGTR
+432 TEKGGSR

>member
-1 MFKYTIK
+1 MLKYTIK
-8 RLFQSLVTVLLVI
+8 RLFQSLITVLLVV
-21 SAVFLLLRMLPKDY
+21 SAVFLLLRLLPTDY

-50 EDLLR
+50 QDLLR
-55 KNGYLDPPFVQLG
+55 ANGYLDPPFVQLG
-68 NFYKNLIKTEHNAHY
+68 RFYKELIKTEHRAHY
-83 FDSVNLVDEETF
+83 FDSVVVNEDGTF
-95 EISFKDKGAAA
+95 EISFKQKGAAA
-106 KVAAA
+106 AVKPE

-117 VEGVTDKYPL
+117 VEGVTEQYPL
-127 VTVNSVSVSEDPEKP
+127 IKVTEANVSADPEKP
-142 NTVVLKTDGPVQKK
+142 NTVVLTTDSPVQMK
-156 VAYRVTCG
+156 VAYQVTCG
-164 DHNGTFTVRKEG
+164 EHTGTFTVRKEG
-176 KTVAVKD
+176 KAVAMKD
-183 EKTTGT
+183 EATTGS
-189 WDYITHMRV
+189 WDYFANMRI
-198 WLNFGKSHRVQTG
+198 WLNFGNSHRVQTG
-211 LDVTEIIGSK
+211 LPVTEIIASK
-221 MAISMRIG
+221 IAISMRIG
-229 LCALAIALIVGVPL
+229 LMALAIALVVGVPL
-243 GIMQARYKDGLL
+243 GIMQARYKDGLF
-255 DGAGQAFT
+255 DGMGQAFT

-270 HLVTY
+270 SLVTY
-275 FLVMII
+275 FLVMIV
-281 GSRLFGLPIQYT
+281 GSRVFGLPIQYT
-293 VTDPKSAILPMV
+293 VTDPSSAILPMV
-305 ALSMGSIASYML
+305 SLAMGSIASYML

-405 SLYASL
+405 SLYATL
-411 GIMGLFLGDVL
+411 GILGLFLGDVL